1 MSAAGTPPTG
11 RSTTDP
17 TERTAVPRNASVEPS
32 TPTDTRP
39 AAVRVTGLAK
49 QFGDRTVLQ
58 DIDLEIRQGE
68 FVALL
73 GRSGSGK
80 TTLLRIV
87 AGLDE
92 VTRGRALV
100 DPKRTVVFQESRLI
114 PSKKVLA
121 NVTLGLPGAAS
132 RDRALDALREVR
144 LDHLVDSW
152 PGVLSGGEQQRVAVA
167 RALVRDPRVMLL
179 DEPFAALDALT
190 RLEMQNL
197 LTALRRAH
205 GFATLLVTHD
215 VEEAAYLADRV
226 IVLTD
231 GRIGYDQDITHLGE
245 RRDRS
250 AAAFIEVREALL
262 RELGVDPTAYTI

>member
-1 MSAAGTPPTG
+1 MSA
-11 RSTTDP
+11 TT
-17 TERTAVPRNASVEPS
+17 TA
-32 TPTDTRP
+32 
-39 AAVRVTGLAK
+39 LALDLRDLRK
-49 QFGDRTVLQ
+49 SFGERTVL
-58 DIDLEIRQGE
+58 DGIDLELREGE

-92 VTRGRALV
+92 ASGGEALV
-100 DPKRTVVFQESRLI
+100 NPRRTVVFQEPRLI
-114 PSKKVLA
+114 PSKKVAA
-121 NVTLGLPGAAS
+121 NVVLGLPRA
-132 RDRALDALREVR
+132 DRQRAVDALHEVR
-144 LDHLVDSW
+144 LDHVVDSW

-167 RALVRDPRVMLL
+167 RALVRDPKVMLL

-197 LTALRRAH
+197 LTALRRRH

-226 IVLTD
+226 IVLKD
-231 GRIGYDQDITHLGE
+231 GRIGYDADITHLGE
-245 RRDRS
+245 RRDR
-250 AAAFIEVREALL
+250 AHPAFIAVREALL
-262 RELGVDPTAYTI
+262 RELGVDPSTYAI